1 MQTRTYYVTNNSEGS
16 ICITGRTRIDIPG
29 LCKDLPIVLP
39 DTTAKATVARLKQK
53 YPLLKFSD
61 KAPAKQPEP
70 EKQLEPGKQP
80 EKQPE
85 KNGDAAQE
93 TGNNSGAKK
102 QATNTKQ
109 ETTPEGQGQD
119 GQAKK

>member
-29 LCKDLPIVLP
+29 LCKDLPITLP

-61 KAPAKQPEP
+61 KAPAKQPE
-70 EKQLEPGKQP
+70 Q

-85 KNGDAAQE
+85 KNGEAKQDAV
-93 TGNNSGAKK
+93 NNSYPKK
-102 QATNTKQ
+102 QATNAKQ
-109 ETTPEGQGQD
+109 ETTPDGQGQD